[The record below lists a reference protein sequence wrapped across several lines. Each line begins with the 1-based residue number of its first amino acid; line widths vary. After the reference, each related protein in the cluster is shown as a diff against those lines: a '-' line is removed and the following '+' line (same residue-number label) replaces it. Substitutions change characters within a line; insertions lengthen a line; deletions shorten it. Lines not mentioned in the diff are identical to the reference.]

1 MIWVSGCLELFIEIG
16 GRVFSLLRK
25 KIKQI
30 TNGQNKAKIK
40 HIALQ
45 VGKRGLKK
53 IKIR

>member
-1 MIWVSGCLELFIEIG
+1 MTWFSGHPELFIEIG

-40 HIALQ
+40 HMALQ
-45 VGKRGLKK
+45 VGKRSVKK